1 MVVGDRLSNGTYK
14 KENKRRFHDFGNN
27 LVRDTINR
35 LFNTNLKDIMSG
47 YRAFNKMFV
56 KNMPVLSKGF
66 EVETEM
72 TLYAL
77 DKGFRIQEIP
87 IQYRDRQ
94 IGNSSKLNTIKDGMS
109 VIKKIVSMYKNYRL
123 RKFFF
128 WIAFFFV
135 LFGLI
140 VRNTSHFRIY
150 QNTLYN

>member
-77 DKGFRIQEIP
+77 DKGFRI
-87 IQYRDRQ
+87 
-94 IGNSSKLNTIKDGMS
+94 
-109 VIKKIVSMYKNYRL
+109 
-123 RKFFF
+123 
-128 WIAFFFV
+128 
-135 LFGLI
+135 
-140 VRNTSHFRIY
+140 
-150 QNTLYN
+150 

>member
-109 VIKKIVSMYKNYRL
+109 VIKKIVSMYKNYRP

-135 LFGLI
+135 LCGLI